1 MAELLTVPEIKNHKI
16 VNSREWT
23 TARKELLRKE
33 KELTHLRDE
42 LSRQRRDLPWEKV
55 EKKYAFEGR
64 NGKETLPDLF
74 QGRSQL
80 IIYHFMFGPGWKEGC
95 VGCSFLAD
103 HLDGAVQ
110 HLEHHDVSFVVVSRA
125 PFDEIEAFHKR
136 MGWKFKWVSS
146 YGSDFNYDYH
156 VSFKKDSGKVYYNF
170 EEQDFQIEESSG
182 TSVFYRD
189 PMDNMFHTYSSYA
202 RGGDIFLG
210 AYNYLDITPKG
221 RNENGPNYSLADWV
235 RHHDRYENGG
245 FVQST
250 GRFVAKADSSCRCD
264 SEQVN
269 ITGRK

>member
-1 MAELLTVPEIKNHKI
+1 
-16 VNSREWT
+16 
-23 TARKELLRKE
+23 
-33 KELTHLRDE
+33 
-42 LSRQRRDLPWEKV
+42 
-55 EKKYAFEGR
+55 
-64 NGKETLPDLF
+64 
-74 QGRSQL
+74 
-80 IIYHFMFGPGWKEGC
+80 MFGPGWKEGC

-202 RGGDIFLG
+202 RGGDMFLG
-210 AYNYLDITPKG
+210 AYHYLDITPKG

-235 RHHDRYENGG
+235 RHHDRYESGG

-250 GRFVAKADSSCRCD
+250 GRFVAKADSSCGCD

-269 ITGRK
+269 NTGRK

>member
-1 MAELLTVPEIKNHKI
+1 MTFLSLWFHARHSMK
-16 VNSREWT
+16 SR
-23 TARKELLRKE
+23 
-33 KELTHLRDE
+33 
-42 LSRQRRDLPWEKV
+42 
-55 EKKYAFEGR
+55 
-64 NGKETLPDLF
+64 
-74 QGRSQL
+74 
-80 IIYHFMFGPGWKEGC
+80 
-95 VGCSFLAD
+95 
-103 HLDGAVQ
+103 
-110 HLEHHDVSFVVVSRA
+110 
-125 PFDEIEAFHKR
+125 PFSKR

-269 ITGRK
+269 NTGRK